1 MSSTESGGIFFD
13 LDRWMDGWGLSIV
26 GSGLV
31 VVVGMDRQAAV
42 QCLWNVSMI
51 ADSLAHFIVTS
62 HSQPVGFA
70 DFTGKYGLY
79 LQRVHED
86 KNCCIYWRYSEWRM
100 AVASENAA
108 GGGNG
113 LCGNYL
119 SHAKTIAYS
128 GRMRTMPLMF

>member
-1 MSSTESGGIFFD
+1 MGSV
-13 LDRWMDGWGLSIV
+13 IV

-31 VVVGMDRQAAV
+31 VGRRDGQTGGGAMFVECINDRRFPCTFHRDEPQPA
-42 QCLWNVSMI
+42 
-51 ADSLAHFIVTS
+51 
-62 HSQPVGFA
+62 SQPVGFA

-108 GGGNG
+108 GGGSG
-113 LCGNYL
+113 LTVWKLFITCENNSLLGSNANNATYVL
-119 SHAKTIAYS
+119 VEYS
-128 GRMRTMPLMF
+128 NARR